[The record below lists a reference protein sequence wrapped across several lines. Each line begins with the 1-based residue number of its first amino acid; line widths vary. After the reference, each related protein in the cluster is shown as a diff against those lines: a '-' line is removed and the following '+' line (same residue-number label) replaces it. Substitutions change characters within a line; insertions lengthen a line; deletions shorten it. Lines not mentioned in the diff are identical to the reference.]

1 MLVSYEWEVYEEMG
15 CLGWILLTGAI
26 GLFLTALPYLISI
39 AVIVGFVYLIIKF
52 NPLKRLRAF
61 LLKKF
66 ENKYYNSEEFINLK
80 KRIKNYVDNCN
91 ELNEHIKKLKE
102 IHLGIDQRDYGKANY
117 FDTSDYN
124 YKRPEYQKHS
134 NGEYV
139 YNCSRTICDN
149 ARQQP
154 FKYVCKYFDINETEE
169 ELSKFETLL
178 NNFEASIDGSKLLNK
193 ERDKILYDIRNEIPE
208 IIKKYGYN
216 RFQYELGFNSISFN
230 EIEFPKYTF
239 QYVSPGGN
247 ASTQCDVVMDI
258 DNLNRFIQYL
268 SEKIK
273 FRNSVQGQ
281 RALMTS
287 ALRRKIL
294 ERDNHT
300 CQNCG
305 NSTYKEPNLLLEI
318 DHKIPLSKGGM
329 TTEDNLQVLCWRCN
343 RSKGSKILE

>member
-1 MLVSYEWEVYEEMG
+1 MG
-15 CLGWILLTGAI
+15 CLGWMLLVGIIGALI
-26 GLFLTALPYLISI
+26 QVLPYIIGILI
-39 AVIVGFVYLIIKF
+39 VIGIIYLIAKGNILEFFRKY
-52 NPLKRLRAF
+52 K
-61 LLKKF
+61 LKKF
-66 ENKYYNSEEFINLK
+66 EKKYYISEEFTNLK
-80 KRIKNYVDNCN
+80 QRIKKYVDNCN
-91 ELNEHIKKLKE
+91 DLNDHIKNLKD

-134 NGEYV
+134 NDEYV
-139 YNCSRTICDN
+139 YNCSRSICDN

-169 ELSKFETLL
+169 ELSKFEALL
-178 NNFEASIDGSKLLNK
+178 NNFEAAIDGSKLLDK
-193 ERDKILYDIRNEIPE
+193 EKDKILYDIRNEIPE

-216 RFQYELGFNSISFN
+216 RFQYELGFNSISFD

-294 ERDNHT
+294 DRDNYT

-343 RSKGSKILE
+343 RSKGNKILE